1 MSTKNTLRD
10 TSNEGCAP
18 AAGAALNACDQLIEH
33 CRQAHDLLRLA
44 DVAINQAADLAAAT
58 ETTDSQHSLAGRLLA
73 PLERA
78 SQQIR
83 AFLSAQNSQ
92 AQPREASS

>member
-1 MSTKNTLRD
+1 MKNTQND
-10 TSNEGCAP
+10 TAIEGCAP
-18 AAGAALNACDQLIEH
+18 AAGSALDACDQLIEH

-58 ETTDSQHSLAGRLLA
+58 ETTDSQHCLAGRLLA

-78 SQQIR
+78 SKQIR
-83 AFLSAQNSQ
+83 GFLSAQNDY
-92 AQPREASS
+92 AQRTGGA